1 MMRSAWK
8 GYPAHG
14 NSWGRDVK
22 GNQYLSQYDAFTIG
36 AGYFDV
42 QAAMGDTTVINGGA
56 PSPTVVFNPVTK
68 TATLVNG
75 TSVVWGQA
83 VVWGQSSVLADSVV
97 WGQLTVDA
105 TSMVWGNSV
114 VWGQYGTDACS
125 MVWGQSVVWGQLT
138 DALNALSDG
147 DPGDASDTDLSD
159 SGGSFTDSDTVL
171 PPAAP
176 STPGGVL

>member
-1 MMRSAWK
+1 M
-8 GYPAHG
+8 
-14 NSWGRDVK
+14 
-22 GNQYLSQYDAFTIG
+22 SQYDAFTIG

-42 QAAMGDTTVINGGA
+42 QAAMGDTTAVNGGSA
-56 PSPTVVFNPVTK
+56 SPTVVFNPVTK

-83 VVWGQSSVLADSVV
+83 VVWGQSSLLADSVV

-105 TSMVWGNSV
+105 SSMVWGNSV

-147 DPGDASDTDLSD
+147 DPGDVSDADAAAA
-159 SGGSFTDSDTVL
+159 GGTITDSDTVL
-171 PPAAP
+171 PADP
-176 STPGGVL
+176 STTGGAL